1 MKKFEH
7 FQVNYHQNHALLSAI
22 KEKFDELGFDTK
34 AKGFEFSEEY
44 PFAVTGSDSDFPR
57 FAFTYDSDW
66 REDLSLDEFFSLKKE
81 DINPEPPA
89 KEMTVE
95 QAAKAFGN
103 HKLEELLQE
112 QLGYKIKI
120 VES

>member
-1 MKKFEH
+1 MNDLGFSEDDRSFNDVDPVFPYACTMSGFGEWH
-7 FQVNYHQNHALLSAI
+7 TY
-22 KEKFDELGFDTK
+22 DELNDR
-34 AKGFEFSEEY
+34 
-44 PFAVTGSDSDFPR
+44 PL
-57 FAFTYDSDW
+57 
-66 REDLSLDEFFSLKKE
+66 LSLDEFFGLTKE

-120 VES
+120 VEKA